1 MELFSEKQKAWEKF
15 MKKTIIEAKK
25 LLDELDI
32 PVKKYGQDAL
42 VRYKLKLGKLD
53 EKASNQDKIDYYNRM
68 LLLIKADKKRFINN
82 FVAKRHLKDIDDDNS
97 LGTDEKWLFFHRY
110 EAYLGEVLKQI

>member
-1 MELFSEKQKAWEKF
+1 MN
-15 MKKTIIEAKK
+15 KTIVDAKK

-42 VRYKLKLGKLD
+42 VRYKLKLGELD
-53 EKASNQDKIDYYNRM
+53 GKASNQDKIDYYNRM
-68 LLLIKADKKRFINN
+68 LLLIQADKKRFINN
-82 FVAKRHLKDIDDDNS
+82 IVAKRHLKDLDDGKS

-110 EAYLGEVLKQI
+110 EAYLEAVLKQI